1 MALTLHTPQRP
12 IAPTRKAHQTRIEHD
27 CIGSAEIPA
36 EAYWGIH
43 TLRAIDN
50 FPVSGITVSD
60 HPELIRAYAQVKQAC
75 ARANGELSNI
85 NAYQAALIDRACEDV
100 ASGELNDQ
108 FPVDVLQGG
117 AGTSTNMNMNEV
129 IANRALELGHHARGE
144 YDIIHPN
151 DTVNK
156 SQSTNDTYP
165 AACRLALIGASGML
179 VDRTS
184 QLVDAFHTLSERT
197 MPIVKI
203 GRTQLQDAVPMTFGQ
218 EFGGFASQLDADA
231 RLLSSQQTPLAVVNL
246 GGTAIGT
253 GICADARF
261 RERAIR
267 HLAALTDLPIR
278 AADDPV
284 GATSDVG
291 DFVTLSGAIKRTA
304 LHLGKIANDLRLLA
318 SGPRA
323 GFEEIHLPA
332 RQAGSSI
339 MPGKVNPVIPECV
352 NQCVFMIMGMDATMS
367 CAAEAGQLQL
377 NAFEPVMLHAL
388 LTGMHTL
395 ANAMDTL
402 REHCVNGITVNEQAG
417 MDEVMRSS
425 SLATALIGYIGY
437 ERAMTIAQEALARN
451 TTVREIAQKEK
462 VLSPELLD
470 SILDPHNLTH
480 MHCMPTGAMHGC
492 LKK

>member
-1 MALTLHTPQRP
+1 MALTLQTPQRP
-12 IAPTRKAHQTRIEHD
+12 IPTTPKAHQTRTEHD
-27 CIGSAEIPA
+27 CIGTAEIPA
-36 EAYWGIH
+36 DAYWGIH

-50 FPVSGITVSD
+50 FPVSDITVGD
-60 HPELIRAYAQVKQAC
+60 HPELIRAYAQVKRAC
-75 ARANGELSNI
+75 ARANGELNNI
-85 NAYQAALIDRACEDV
+85 SAYQAALIDRACEDV

-144 YDIIHPN
+144 YGIIHPN
-151 DTVNK
+151 DTVNR

-165 AACRLALIGASGML
+165 AACRLALIDVSGML
-179 VDRTS
+179 ADSTR
-184 QLVDAFHTLSERT
+184 QLAASFRALSERT

-218 EFGGFASQLDADA
+218 EFGGFASQLDSDA
-231 RLLSSQQTPLAVVNL
+231 RLLESQQTPLAVVNL

-253 GICADARF
+253 GICADIRF
-261 RERAIR
+261 RERATR
-267 HLAALTDLPIR
+267 HLAELSGLPIR
-278 AADDPV
+278 AAADPV

-291 DFVTLSGAIKRTA
+291 DFVTLSGVIKRTA

-323 GFEEIHLPA
+323 GLAEIQLPV

-352 NQCVFMIMGMDATMS
+352 NQCVYMVVGMDATVS

-402 REHCVNGITVNEQAG
+402 RERCVDGITVNEKVG
-417 MDEVMRSS
+417 MEEVMRSS
-425 SLATALIGYIGY
+425 SLATPLIGYIGY
-437 ERAMTIAQEALARN
+437 EQAMAIAQEALDKR
-451 TTVREIAQKEK
+451 TTVYEIARKKK

-470 SILDPHNLTH
+470 SILNPRNLIR
-480 MHCMPTGAMHGC
+480 AY
-492 LKK
+492 

>member
-231 RLLSSQQTPLAVVNL
+231 
-246 GGTAIGT
+246 
-253 GICADARF
+253 
-261 RERAIR
+261 
-267 HLAALTDLPIR
+267 
-278 AADDPV
+278 
-284 GATSDVG
+284 
-291 DFVTLSGAIKRTA
+291 
-304 LHLGKIANDLRLLA
+304 
-318 SGPRA
+318 
-323 GFEEIHLPA
+323 
-332 RQAGSSI
+332 
-339 MPGKVNPVIPECV
+339 
-352 NQCVFMIMGMDATMS
+352 
-367 CAAEAGQLQL
+367 
-377 NAFEPVMLHAL
+377 
-388 LTGMHTL
+388 
-395 ANAMDTL
+395 
-402 REHCVNGITVNEQAG
+402 
-417 MDEVMRSS
+417 
-425 SLATALIGYIGY
+425 
-437 ERAMTIAQEALARN
+437 
-451 TTVREIAQKEK
+451 
-462 VLSPELLD
+462 
-470 SILDPHNLTH
+470 
-480 MHCMPTGAMHGC
+480 
-492 LKK
+492 